1 MSRSYHVTERQRRW
15 DHDFNRLQDDMPD
28 LELSELDELSLKK
41 WAAKN
46 SELWRR
52 AARAVGGL
60 WHTVF
65 RFSTDGKRV
74 TRRKCRG
81 KLSDT
86 CGQIEPGPTA
96 GQG

>member
-1 MSRSYHVTERQRRW
+1 MSRSYHVTERQRRR
-15 DHDFNRLQDDMPD
+15 DHYFNRLRDDLPAPG
-28 LELSELDELSLKK
+28 LSELDELSLKK

-46 SELWRR
+46 SEAWRR
-52 AARAVGGL
+52 AAHAVGGL

-65 RFSTDGKRV
+65 RFSPDGKMV

-86 CGQIEPGPTA
+86 VGQAE
-96 GQG
+96 